1 MGSWVARGRRA
12 IAFNLPLLLL
22 AHGVHVDHF
31 HPRYADFRTQLA
43 LRPWS
48 LIFID
53 RPRTRIKFGAF
64 RLPAHLRR
72 EDVDTRD
79 LNQLC

>member
-1 MGSWVARGRRA
+1 MGSRVAQGRCV
-12 IAFNLPLLLL
+12 IAFNLPLLPLP
-22 AHGVHVDHF
+22 HGAYVDHF
-31 HPRYADFRTQLA
+31 PPWSVDFRTQLA
-43 LRPWS
+43 PRPWS
-48 LIFID
+48 LIFNN
-53 RPRTRIKFGAF
+53 RPRTLIKFGAF